1 MMVLM
6 TPDYNQENNQVNNST
21 KGIKLCLWYLNQ
33 INLVYI
39 TEFLL
44 EAPKVIRYIIS
55 GLIIHAMKQLV
66 S

>member
-1 MMVLM
+1 MVLM

-44 EAPKVIRYIIS
+44 ESPKVIRDIIS